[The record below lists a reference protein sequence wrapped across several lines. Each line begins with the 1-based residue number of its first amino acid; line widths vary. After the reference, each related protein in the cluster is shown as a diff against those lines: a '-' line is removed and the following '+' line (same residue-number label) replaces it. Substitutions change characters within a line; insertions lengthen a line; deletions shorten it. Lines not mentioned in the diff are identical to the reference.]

1 MKTLELNRME
11 EFSGGISWGCAL
23 AIAGTT
29 GATLGFIFATGGA
42 GLAFAGGMKV
52 LATVALI
59 EACGS
64 GWGEI

>member
-1 MKTLELNRME
+1 MKKLEISQME
-11 EFSGGISWGCAL
+11 NLQGGITWGCAL

-29 GATLGFIFATGGA
+29 GATIGFIWATGGTA
-42 GLAFAGGMKV
+42 LIYSFAMKG

-64 GWGEI
+64 SWGNI